1 MEAAGSFETR
11 NKPTKELTEG
21 GDVPLF
27 SHSCINLIAGLSNR
41 LLNYNWGYWGTLLKR
56 QQQ

>member
-11 NKPTKELTEG
+11 NEPTKEPTEG

-27 SHSCINLIAGLSNR
+27 SHSCINLIAGLSN
-41 LLNYNWGYWGTLLKR
+41 YDWGYWGTLLKR